1 MATVTA
7 WKSNAK
13 MQLTATCSASRNGS
27 TVTVSCPWSCT
38 GYGTGGSC
46 EIGYSEVY
54 SKSSSSSSVF
64 VDFGGSGTKTFTYAN
79 QYAARTFNIHISAG
93 VRNDGGSLSWSSTDI
108 TCSIAAQQ
116 FTVTFNPGQGTTPTP
131 SKTVSYGSAYGELP
145 TPVRSGYAFLGWFTD
160 PDAGTEVKDTDTV
173 SITADQTLYAHWEA
187 MSILHVAEG
196 GETKTVTNI
205 QVVDNGTVRKIIGC
219 YSVENGVVR
228 QGV

>member
-64 VDFGGSGTKTFTYAN
+64 VDFGGSDTKKFTYAN
-79 QYAARTFNIHISAG
+79 QYAARTFTIHISAG
-93 VRNDGGSLSWSSTDI
+93 VRNDGGSLSWNSTDI
-108 TCSIAAQQ
+108 SCSIAAQQ
-116 FTVTFNPGQGTTPTP
+116 FTVTFNPGAGTVDTP
-131 SKTVSYGSAYGELP
+131 SKTVTYGEPYGELP

-160 PDAGTEVKDTDTV
+160 PDAGTEVKAEDTV
-173 SITADQTLYAHWEA
+173 DITQDTILYAHWEA
-187 MSILHVAEG
+187 MSILHVKD
-196 GETKTVTNI
+196 GETIRTVTNI
-205 QVVDNGTVRKIIGC
+205 QAVENGTVRKIIGC
-219 YSVENGVVR
+219 YSVEDGVVH